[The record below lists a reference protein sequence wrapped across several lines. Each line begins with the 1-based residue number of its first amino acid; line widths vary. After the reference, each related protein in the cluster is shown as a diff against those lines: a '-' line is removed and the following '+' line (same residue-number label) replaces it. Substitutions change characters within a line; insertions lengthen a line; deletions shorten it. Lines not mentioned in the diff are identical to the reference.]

1 MVVGIGEAYGALK
14 VAFDIAKGI
23 KDISD
28 KVALNNAVIELQG
41 KILEAQAATLSSA
54 DREREFEEKITDL
67 KRQLSVY
74 QDWDEIAAD
83 YVLMD
88 YGGNTYAYQFVV
100 DPSETSDAP
109 HRICAN
115 CFNQRKK
122 SILQFRLQ
130 DANQRDH
137 YKCHSCGAEVAF
149 GVSQPSRPVHVNRRR
164 GIV

>member
-14 VAFDIAKGI
+14 DAFDIAKGI

-54 DREREFEEKITDL
+54 DRERELEEKTTDL

-74 QDWDEIAAD
+74 EDWDEIAAN

-88 YGGNTYAYQFVV
+88 YGGNTYAYEFVV
-100 DPSETSDAP
+100 DPSETSNAP
-109 HRICAN
+109 HRACPN
-115 CFNQRKK
+115 CFGQRKK
-122 SILQFRLQ
+122 SILQFTLR
-130 DANQRDH
+130 DPYQRDH
-137 YKCHSCGAEVAF
+137 YKCHACRDTFVF
-149 GVSQPSRPVHVNRRR
+149 GVSQNPPSIPEQY
-164 GIV
+164 